1 MARYYWMRL
10 PADFFADVRVKKLR
24 RAGDTNAVLYLRL
37 LLSALTSEGMIP
49 FDAEETPESELALLL
64 DEDEAAVRR
73 TLDLLLKLGLAE
85 IGTDHLYLPAAQ
97 ELTGSETEAAA
108 KMRAIRKRSARNE
121 ENGRAADPGNNVI
134 TLLSHCDAEKETE
147 KEKETETETE
157 IYSEAEAEKE
167 EKASAEGEKG
177 FMLPLE
183 GDGALTLSEADLLE
197 YQSLFPKTDVKEEL
211 RHMKGWLASHPGRCR
226 TEGDL
231 RSFVT
236 RWLIKEEK
244 SPPPRVSGPGKGE
257 VFPGCERSYD
267 LEAAVLEMRTTVPKL
282 KKKK

>member
-24 RAGDTNAVLYLRL
+24 RAGDTNAVLYLKL

-49 FDAEETPESELALLL
+49 FDAEEAPESELALLL
-64 DEDEAAVRR
+64 DEDEASVRR

-97 ELTGSETEAAA
+97 ELTGSETETAA

-134 TLLSHCDAEKETE
+134 TLLSHCDAEKEKET
-147 KEKETETETE
+147 EKETEKE

-167 EKASAEGEKG
+167 EKASAAGEKG

-211 RHMKGWLASHPGRCR
+211 RHMKGWLVSHPGRYR

-244 SPPPRVSGPGKGE
+244 SPRPRASGPGKGE
-257 VFPGCERSYD
+257 ALPGCERSYD